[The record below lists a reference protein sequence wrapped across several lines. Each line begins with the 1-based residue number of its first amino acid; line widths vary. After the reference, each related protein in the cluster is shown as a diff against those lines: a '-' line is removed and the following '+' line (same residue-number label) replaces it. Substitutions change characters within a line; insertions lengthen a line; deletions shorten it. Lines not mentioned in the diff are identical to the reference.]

1 MNPLRILLCH
11 NYYQLSGGEDRCYE
25 DEGRLLE
32 KHGHQVFRYE
42 CNNDHISGVYQI
54 TTAVNALW
62 NRKTVKQIRAL
73 IRQHNIDIV
82 HCTNLFPVIS
92 PSLYYAAKREKVP
105 VIQSLH
111 NYRLFCANS
120 FFLRDGKVC
129 EDCASKRFAWPA
141 IQHACYRGSTTGSAV
156 VAGMQAL
163 HHGIG
168 SWRKKVSMFIA
179 LTEFARQKFIQ
190 YGLPAERLVIKPN
203 FIDPLPSPGTGEGN
217 YALFVGRLS
226 SEKGIDLLLS
236 AWQDERCSL
245 PLHIVGDGPLRE
257 QVLAAAKTNPRI
269 RFRDAMPPA
278 QVLQEMSQARF
289 LIVPSVWYEGLP
301 RTIVESLAVGTP
313 VLAADIGSLTD
324 LVRENGGGQ
333 RFIAGDV
340 ATLSNSAAQLCTD
353 DAKITQMR
361 VDARH
366 EFLKRYTADANYQT
380 LHSIYRSAL
389 SKSDE

>member
-1 MNPLRILLCH
+1 M
-11 NYYQLSGGEDRCYE
+11 
-25 DEGRLLE
+25 
-32 KHGHQVFRYE
+32 
-42 CNNDHISGVYQI
+42 
-54 TTAVNALW
+54 
-62 NRKTVKQIRAL
+62 
-73 IRQHNIDIV
+73 
-82 HCTNLFPVIS
+82 
-92 PSLYYAAKREKVP
+92 
-105 VIQSLH
+105 
-111 NYRLFCANS
+111 
-120 FFLRDGKVC
+120 
-129 EDCASKRFAWPA
+129 
-141 IQHACYRGSTTGSAV
+141 
-156 VAGMQAL
+156 
-163 HHGIG
+163 
-168 SWRKKVSMFIA
+168 
-179 LTEFARQKFIQ
+179 
-190 YGLPAERLVIKPN
+190 
-203 FIDPLPSPGTGEGN
+203 
-217 YALFVGRLS
+217 
-226 SEKGIDLLLS
+226 
-236 AWQDERCSL
+236 
-245 PLHIVGDGPLRE
+245 GDGPLRE